1 MGAEVVAFSRIR
13 SDQTASG
20 GGEWVLLVQVKTESR
35 FTPRRLFDVFCFLPS
50 TGSSHSMPLVHTM
63 LRASLNKH
71 LTKWAA
77 ARMTPPL
84 RMIAVESGVPD
95 RPAPDSAAPVA
106 LLPPAAAAE
115 PEAISSDGSGQRLR
129 TLPGICDSMSL
140 NMTKLCADRRQLA
153 IRLSDLY
160 RHCTE
165 MRRRD
170 SERGSFG
177 KELNLL
183 VLGVRVEELQAKLS
197 ESEQRRLRA
206 EHRARR
212 ELMAVEA
219 ETAKVELK
227 LAIYQTG
234 EEVEWV
240 NPKKSFME
248 SEEFEKF
255 DILML
260 EKKWEENKA

>member
-1 MGAEVVAFSRIR
+1 
-13 SDQTASG
+13 
-20 GGEWVLLVQVKTESR
+20 
-35 FTPRRLFDVFCFLPS
+35 
-50 TGSSHSMPLVHTM
+50 MPLVHTM

-71 LTKWAA
+71 LTKWVA

-84 RMIAVESGVPD
+84 RMFAVESGVPD

-106 LLPPAAAAE
+106 LLPPAE

-129 TLPGICDSMSL
+129 TRPGICDSMSL

-219 ETAKVELK
+219 ETEKVELK
-227 LAIYQTG
+227 LANYQTG

-255 DILML
+255 DIRSMLHNDILML
-260 EKKWEENKA
+260 EWQKAKPSPSGPPPHPAQGHHEGGKSR

>member
-1 MGAEVVAFSRIR
+1 
-13 SDQTASG
+13 
-20 GGEWVLLVQVKTESR
+20 
-35 FTPRRLFDVFCFLPS
+35 
-50 TGSSHSMPLVHTM
+50 MPLVHTM

-71 LTKWAA
+71 LTKWVP

-129 TLPGICDSMSL
+129 TLLGMSDCMSL

-160 RHCTE
+160 RRCTE

-170 SERGSFG
+170 SEREASPATKQASAESFVQ
-177 KELNLL
+177 ELKLL

-212 ELMAVEA
+212 ELMAVEVEA
-219 ETAKVELK
+219 AKVELK
-227 LAIYQTG
+227 LANYQTG
-234 EEVEWV
+234 EEVECV
-240 NPKKSFME
+240 NPKKSFMK
-248 SEEFEKF
+248 SEEFEEF
-255 DILML
+255 DIYSLL
-260 EKKWEENKA
+260 ECEEDMKHNNFSYFY